1 MKGLLDDATRSELR
15 ALYAETDAL
24 LEGHSC
30 ELSKD
35 CCHFG
40 VTGREP
46 QPTPAELA
54 LVFEALRARG
64 VTLATSKPVR
74 GRTHLPVADARR
86 CPILGQDDRCRIYES
101 RPFGC
106 RTFFCDRRTGPA
118 KMPRKEIVALGR
130 RIADLSARAF
140 PRDPLPRP
148 LVRALELGDAPVR
161 IARGR

>member
-1 MKGLLDDATRSELR
+1 MKRLLDDATRRELQS
-15 ALYAETDAL
+15 LYAETDAL
-24 LEGHSC
+24 LVGHSC

-54 LVFEALRARG
+54 LVFETLRARG
-64 VTLATSKPVR
+64 VTVAAPK
-74 GRTHLPVADARR
+74 RTRLPIIGTDPRR
-86 CPILGQDDRCRIYES
+86 CPILGNDDRCRIYES

-118 KMPRKEIVALGR
+118 KMPRKEIVLLGR

-140 PRDPLPRP
+140 PRDPQPRP
-148 LVRALELGDAPVR
+148 LVRALEEGPERL
-161 IARGR
+161 ARGR

>member
-1 MKGLLDDATRSELR
+1 MKLLDDETRRELR
-15 ALYAETDAL
+15 ALYAEVDAL
-24 LEGHSC
+24 LGGHSC

-40 VTGREP
+40 VTGKEP

-64 VTLATSKPVR
+64 ITLATPKPPR
-74 GRTHLPVADARR
+74 GRRHLPLADSRR
-86 CPILGQDDRCRIYES
+86 CPILGQDDRCRIYEA

-106 RTFFCDRRTGPA
+106 RTFFCDRRTGPG
-118 KMPRKEIVALGR
+118 KMPRKEIAAVGR

-140 PRDPLPRP
+140 PRDPHPRP
-148 LVRALELGDAPVR
+148 LVRALSLGEGPLRLTVER
-161 IARGR
+161 